1 MNLALAWRL
10 ARRELRGGLKSFR
23 VFLACLAIGVG
34 AIAAVGSVA
43 SAITSGLQANG
54 RTLLGGDA
62 ELRFTHRIADADE
75 LAWLSG
81 ETAGIS
87 EVIDFRGMAGAPN
100 GDRAVAQIKAIDV
113 AYPLVGALE
122 MRDGVDLAEALAER
136 NGVYGAVAEATLLD
150 RLDVQI
156 GDALRIGTKSVELR
170 GVIEREPDRQAN
182 GIELGP
188 RLMVARPALEGSGLM
203 QPGSLYYSAY
213 RVVMPDGGDANAL
226 KERFDAEFPEAG
238 GRWQQMSDPAPR
250 VSGTVERIGTFL
262 VLVGLASLAVGGVGV
277 SAATRGYLE
286 RKTET
291 IATLKTLGASGSL
304 VVTIYL
310 MQILVLA
317 LIGVG
322 FGLLLGAGIPMLF
335 SSQLA
340 GALPVPASFG
350 IYPAALGEAALY
362 GLLTALLFAL
372 WPLALAR
379 ETPAAVLFR
388 DIVDKTRRWPRAVY
402 LAVIV
407 ATGAALAGSA
417 IWFAGN
423 AKLGAAFVA
432 GLAIALAAFA
442 ATAWVVRQGAQR
454 LARRRGLTANR
465 PALRMALAAIGG
477 PGGETAGVMLSLG
490 MGLTLLSTIGQIDS
504 NLRGL
509 VSQDISEA
517 APAFFVIDI
526 PAYQFEDFAAT
537 ARALPEVERM
547 DTAPML
553 RGRLIEINGETI
565 TPESV
570 PPEARWVVRGER
582 GLTYADALP
591 EGSVLAAGE
600 WWPENYTGEPQ
611 VSFAEEEALEL
622 GLALGDTITVKV
634 LGRDLTATI
643 TNFRKVEWEGMRIN
657 FTMVFNS
664 ASLKGAPH
672 SHIATV
678 YAPAGSEGKI
688 TRALAADFPSAVP
701 IPVRDI
707 VNRTEKLL
715 GDLANGVR
723 GASLATLLSGLVVL
737 IGATAAGQRRLL
749 YEAAILKT
757 LGATRGA
764 LMRAFSLR
772 YLLLGGIAALV
783 ALALGTLA
791 AWAVTHFVFKA
802 DFSFDAMTG
811 LLVSALGIAATLGT
825 GIAFAWSALS
835 ARPAAMLRGRA

>member
-43 SAITSGLQANG
+43 SAISAGLQANG
-54 RTLLGGDA
+54 RALLGGDA
-62 ELRFTHRIADADE
+62 EFRLTHRVADPDE
-75 LAWLSG
+75 RAWLDG
-81 ETAGIS
+81 ATAGLS

-100 GDRAVAQIKAIDV
+100 GDRALAQIKAIDG
-113 AYPLVGALE
+113 AYPLIGTLTLRDGQEVTAALE
-122 MRDGVDLAEALAER
+122 ER
-136 NGVYGAVAEATLLD
+136 GGVYGAVAEATLLD
-150 RLDVQI
+150 RLDV
-156 GDALRIGTKSVELR
+156 GLGETLRIGTREVELR
-170 GVIEREPDRQAN
+170 GVIGNEPDRQAD
-182 GIELGP
+182 GINLGP
-188 RLMVARPALEGSGLM
+188 RLMVARGALEGSGLM
-203 QPGSLYYSAY
+203 QPGSLYYAAY
-213 RVVMPDGGDANAL
+213 RIVMPEGESAVEL
-226 KERFDAEFPEAG
+226 RERFERAFPEAG
-238 GRWQQMSDPAPR
+238 GRWRQMTDPSPR

-262 VLVGLASLAVGGVGV
+262 ILVGLASLAVGGVGV

-310 MQILVLA
+310 IQIIILA

-322 FGLLLGAGIPMLF
+322 LGLLIGAGLPVL
-335 SSQLA
+335 LA
-340 GALPVPASFG
+340 GPLAAALPVPASFG

-388 DIVDKTRRWPRAVY
+388 DIVDKSRRWPRPVY
-402 LAVIV
+402 LLLILAVAV
-407 ATGAALAGSA
+407 ALAGSA
-417 IWFAGN
+417 IWFAGEFR
-423 AKLGAAFVA
+423 LGAAFLG

-442 ATAWVVRQGAQR
+442 ATAWLVRKTAQV

-465 PALRMALAAIGG
+465 PALRMALGAIGG

-526 PAYQFEDFAAT
+526 PGYQFDDFAAA
-537 ARALPEVERM
+537 ARALPEVERI

-582 GLTYADALP
+582 GLTYSATPP
-591 EGSVLAAGE
+591 EGSVIAAGE
-600 WWPENYTGEPQ
+600 WWPEDYTGPPQ
-611 VSFAEEEALEL
+611 VSFAEEEALEM
-622 GLALGDTITVKV
+622 GLEIGDAITVKV

-657 FTMVFNS
+657 FTMVFNPS
-664 ASLKGAPH
+664 SLQGAPH

-678 YAPAGSEGKI
+678 YAPEGSEGRI
-688 TRALAADFPSAVP
+688 TRALAGDFPSAVP

-791 AWAVTHFVFKA
+791 AWAVSHFVFKT
-802 DFSFDAMTG
+802 DFVFDATTG

-835 ARPAAMLRGRA
+835 ARPAAMLRARA